1 MDEKKSNGKQK
12 MRKNQS
18 GICKNKYC
26 SHCNNF
32 KQQFKKNLKMKISQE
47 EIINQQ
53 SEITNLIN
61 EVAYLCPEK
70 FNALFISDVK
80 PSSSNS

>member
-1 MDEKKSNGKQK
+1 
-12 MRKNQS
+12 
-18 GICKNKYC
+18 
-26 SHCNNF
+26 
-32 KQQFKKNLKMKISQE
+32 MKIIQE
-47 EIINQQ
+47 EIMNQQ